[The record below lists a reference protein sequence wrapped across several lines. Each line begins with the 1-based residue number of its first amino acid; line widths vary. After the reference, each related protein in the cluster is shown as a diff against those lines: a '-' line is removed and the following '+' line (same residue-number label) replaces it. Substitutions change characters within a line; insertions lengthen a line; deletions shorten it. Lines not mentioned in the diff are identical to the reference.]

1 MSTVKHQARLQ
12 HRALCTKITTKCT
25 ELSKNSGRF
34 HKAQSSVH
42 KNHEQLNAQSFLK
55 IPAGST
61 KHRAPFKFGQPHNTQ
76 SFAKPGK
83 NPATQALCCKIPLGQ
98 VPRTELCATSNTQ
111 SLPQVL
117 ADFIMHRALCRI
129 CISF

>member
-1 MSTVKHQARLQ
+1 MVAT
-12 HRALCTKITTKCT
+12 
-25 ELSKNSGRF
+25 
-34 HKAQSSVH
+34 QSSVH

-83 NPATQALCCKIPLGQ
+83 SCNPSSVLQNSPGTSTPDKALCSTRYTELHESSVYTRALCYTIHRAYYNLWLVSLCTELAAGFDAPQ
-98 VPRTELCATSNTQ
+98 HTELCAGCAS
-111 SLPQVL
+111 
-117 ADFIMHRALCRI
+117 
-129 CISF
+129 